1 MTSLAIRLQDCHV
14 VCLAKGTGK
23 LPGNTWSSTELY
35 TSIGTYVW
43 KPRSAIYIIR
53 KQINFGASLRK
64 SPQVSAR
71 LRKAPQGSAKSP
83 QSSARLR
90 KVSASLR
97 KAPRSLR
104 KAPQVSASLRKSP
117 QVSASFSALQNDFF
131 ESW

>member
-1 MTSLAIRLQDCHV
+1 MVPANLSKVCNVIWDAKTEWYDLGLELNLSESTLQTI
-14 VCLAKGTGK
+14 KK
-23 LPGNTWSSTELY
+23 
-35 TSIGTYVW
+35 VW

-104 KAPQVSASLRKSP
+104 KAPQVSASIRKSP
-117 QVSASFSALQNDFF
+117 EEPASLRKFF
-131 ESW
+131 RLAK